1 MAYTSILKDSCWI
14 DVVQAAD
21 WINIKDIKVSVA
33 GVTPSPDN
41 IKRVRRLEMFINAA
55 CDKIES
61 IIDTRV
67 LATEF
72 TEVSDGNSSNIIL
85 PQMWP
90 VLEVSEIRIDYN
102 RGFSDPTILT
112 DSVYFSRGSADKRQ
126 KITDTQ
132 LRIIGNDVVLRDDN
146 EKHIVGQIFSG
157 SVLGAIRMKYLA
169 GWCKDFTIGVDA
181 DLELKTIACTDIP
194 YDLIL
199 AALQLV
205 EYWYYQR
212 ENKDIGV
219 TAKGVMGESYSKL
232 SDGIPKDIIEKLDQY
247 INYSFGSANQ
257 MQRNTWDL

>member
-14 DVVQAAD
+14 DVLQIAD

-33 GVTPSPDN
+33 GVTPSADN
-41 IKRVRRLEMFINAA
+41 LKRVRRLEVLANAA
-55 CDKIES
+55 CDHIES
-61 IIDTRV
+61 IIDTKV
-67 LATEF
+67 LASEF
-72 TEVSDGNSSNIIL
+72 TEVSDGNSSNSII

-90 VLEVSEIRIDYN
+90 ILSVNEIRIDYN

-112 DSVYFSRGSADKRQ
+112 DSVYFLRGNSDKRQ
-126 KITDTQ
+126 KISDTE
-132 LRIIGNDVVLRDDN
+132 LRIIGNDVILRDDN
-146 EKHIVGQIFSG
+146 ERHIVGQIFSG
-157 SVLGAIRMKYLA
+157 SVLGAIKMKYLA
-169 GWCKDFTIGVDA
+169 GWCKDFTSGIDVDT
-181 DLELKTIACTDIP
+181 ELKTISCTDIP

-232 SDGIPKDIIEKLDQY
+232 SQGIPQEIQDKLERY

-257 MQRNTWDL
+257 NQRNTWDI